1 MLFLSAKG
9 LVNLSHKQDEEGAK
23 ESIRR
28 LKELSE
34 KYEGNEEIALAYAKG
49 LVNLSHKQDEE
60 GAKEWYYVK
69 ISD

>member
-1 MLFLSAKG
+1 MLTP
-9 LVNLSHKQDEEGAK
+9 
-23 ESIRR
+23 ESVSR